1 MKIAMIG
8 SGAAGSVF
16 AAYLRKGGAELW
28 LVDKYK
34 AHMDKIAADGLIFRT
49 PEGEEVLTGFHTSA
63 TAHDIGTM
71 DMVILMVKATQT
83 ADVMADTMPASDRRR
98 RSCRCKTV
106 LAMTRCSRSSW
117 TPTASSTAAA

>member
-34 AHMDKIAADGLIFRT
+34 AHMDKIAADGLVFRT

-63 TAHDIGTM
+63 TAHD
-71 DMVILMVKATQT
+71 
-83 ADVMADTMPASDRRR
+83 RR
-98 RSCRCKTV
+98 RSSSRCKT
-106 LAMTRCSRSSW
+106 ASATTRCSPSSW
-117 TPTASSTAAA
+117 RPTASSTAAA